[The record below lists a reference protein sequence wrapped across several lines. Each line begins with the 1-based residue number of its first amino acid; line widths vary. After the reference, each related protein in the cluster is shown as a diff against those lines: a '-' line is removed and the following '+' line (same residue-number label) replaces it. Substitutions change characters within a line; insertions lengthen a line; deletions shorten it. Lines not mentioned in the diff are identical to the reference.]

1 MKTTIVKKAIAWLGA
16 GVLLGI
22 GFIIAIMFALE
33 LYTPE
38 FDSKK
43 YISNYIT
50 GEEERIGISC
60 KELNNVS
67 HSFVLQT
74 ISPLVESGLKG
85 KDWVAMAPNGI
96 LEKLEELDN
105 QNLRCSMLK
114 SNAEKEGI
122 VIDGKFEQYQ
132 QLFSALSMFIEFSGK
147 PPSANNLKPG
157 AFEKVNRLYQDIT
170 NG

>member
-1 MKTTIVKKAIAWLGA
+1 MNTAIFKKMIGWLGA

-38 FDSKK
+38 FDRKK
-43 YISNYIT
+43 YISDYIA
-50 GEEERIGISC
+50 GEEKRIGISC

-67 HSFVLQT
+67 HNFTLQT
-74 ISPLVESGLKG
+74 ISPLVESGLEG
-85 KDWVAMAPNGI
+85 KDWVAMAPHGI
-96 LEKLEELDN
+96 LEKLEKLDN
-105 QNLRCSMLK
+105 QNLKCSMIK

-122 VIDGKFEQYQ
+122 TIDGKFEQYQ
-132 QLFSALSMFIEFSGK
+132 RLFSSLSIFIKFSGK